1 MSMYDRIKTAL
12 GGASNDPLKEATRE
26 IATRNAASGA
36 VHDFVG
42 KLPDVDPVLRKAGAS
57 VAAYRELASDA
68 HVFAA
73 TQQRKAPLLAA
84 AWEIAA
90 GEADEE
96 RTTLARRAFEG
107 IAMKEFVGQAL
118 DAVFYG
124 STIFEVVWK
133 NDESAGGRAGRGRW
147 TIAKAEEKPR
157 EWFGYDDRNRLLF
170 FPEGRASDGI
180 DVEARWPMKFVAAR
194 NHPTYENPYGDKA
207 YSRCFWPVAFKR
219 GGIKFWSVF
228 AEKYGMPPAVGRL
241 PRGSSKAAIDKM
253 LESLGNVFRD
263 SAIVIPDDGAVEFLR
278 TNEGGGETYR
288 LFVNAMNAEI
298 SKALLTQTLTTE
310 LSEGGSR
317 AATAAHA
324 AIGAGLARSDK
335 AIVVE
340 AANTILR
347 ALIDLNFGGGPYPR
361 FQFAEEEAIGK
372 ERAARDASLHK
383 QGVRFTKAYYRRR
396 YGFAEDEIEL
406 ATASGAS
413 SADESA

>member
-1 MSMYDRIKTAL
+1 MSIYDRIKSAL
-12 GGASNDPLKEATRE
+12 GGAPSDPLKEATRE
-26 IATRNAASGA
+26 IATRSAASGA
-36 VHDFVG
+36 VYDFVG
-42 KLPDVDPVLRKAGAS
+42 KLPDVDPVLRKSGAS

-84 AWEIAA
+84 EWEIAA
-90 GEADEE
+90 GEAGEE
-96 RTTLARRAFEG
+96 RAALARRAFGG
-107 IAMKEFVGQAL
+107 IAVKELISQAL

-124 STIFEVVWK
+124 MTVFEIVWK
-133 NDESAGGRAGRGRW
+133 IDDSDERRAGQGRW
-147 TIAKAEEKPR
+147 TIARAEEKPR
-157 EWFGYDDRNRLLF
+157 EWFGFDDRNRLLF
-170 FPEGRASDGI
+170 LPEGRTSEGI
-180 DVEARWPMKFVAAR
+180 VVEERWPRKFVTAR

-219 GGIKFWSVF
+219 GGFKFWSVF

-253 LESLGNVFRD
+253 LESLANVFRD

-310 LSEGGSR
+310 LSGGGSR

-324 AIGAGLARSDK
+324 AIGEGLARSDR
-335 AIVVE
+335 AIVLE
-340 AANTILR
+340 TTNKILR

-361 FQFAEEEAIGK
+361 FQFAEEEGIAK
-372 ERAARDASLHK
+372 ERAVRDAALHK
-383 QGVRFTKAYYRRR
+383 QGVRFTKEYYRRR
-396 YGFAEDEIEL
+396 YGFGEDEIALVEE
-406 ATASGAS
+406 SSSS